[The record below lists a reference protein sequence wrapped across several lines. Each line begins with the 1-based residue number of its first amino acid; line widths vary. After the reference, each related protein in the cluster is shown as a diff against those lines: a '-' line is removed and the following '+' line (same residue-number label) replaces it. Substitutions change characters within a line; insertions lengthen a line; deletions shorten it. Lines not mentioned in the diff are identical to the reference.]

1 MPPVEIR
8 VYFWF
13 SLLQNKHIV
22 GAFRM
27 LIYELVRQLVFAAL
41 LYKVCYPTRDFTR
54 IFPFYALT
62 FIMVRGHDFLY
73 SLPHTAAFHRL
84 EGYL

>member
-13 SLLQNKHIV
+13 FLLQNKHIV

-41 LYKVCYPTRDFTR
+41 LYKVCYPTRHFTR
-54 IFPFYALT
+54 IFPFLCINFYHGQRA
-62 FIMVRGHDFLY
+62 
-73 SLPHTAAFHRL
+73 
-84 EGYL
+84 